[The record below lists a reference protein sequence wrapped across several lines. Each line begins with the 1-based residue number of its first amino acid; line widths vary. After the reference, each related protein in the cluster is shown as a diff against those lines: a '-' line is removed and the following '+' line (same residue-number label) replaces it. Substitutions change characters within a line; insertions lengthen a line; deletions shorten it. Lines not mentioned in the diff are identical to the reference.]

1 MPKSAYAVSE
11 AISTGL
17 TTLHK
22 VGFTFF
28 FMGKFMMPTTI
39 VATIKYGRE
48 LGGICL
54 GLYALFIGLAVLTA
68 LYGMFLEPYLDT
80 EKRIKK
86 LEKKLEKLKAA

>member
-1 MPKSAYAVSE
+1 MARSAYAISE
-11 AISTGL
+11 AISTGM

-54 GLYALFIGLAVLTA
+54 GLYALCIGLAVLTA

>member
-1 MPKSAYAVSE
+1 MARSAYTVSE
-11 AISTGL
+11 AISTGM

-39 VATIKYGRE
+39 VATLKYGRD
-48 LGGICL
+48 LGGLCL
-54 GLYALFIGLAVLTA
+54 GLYVLFIGLAILTA
-68 LYGMFLEPYLDT
+68 LYGMFFEPYLDT

-86 LEKKLEKLKAA
+86 LEKKLEKLKAT